1 MRKKS
6 PASAST
12 FPVSTFIDK
21 PPEAAQISTPEAK
34 LTHVVYEKILKAI
47 VYGKLDLG
55 EPLSEND
62 LAKALGVSKAPIRES
77 LNELRLK
84 GLVLVVP
91 QSGSYV
97 FSPTRDQIQE
107 LCDFRS
113 LLEERALRLSME
125 NNAKSFLVSL
135 RKIER
140 EIKKAHKSAD
150 RLQSNM
156 LDTDFHQAFFQ
167 HCGNQYLCQSYATIR
182 HSIEALRYRFM
193 NTSIYRSKVFEE
205 HQRIVEQ
212 LALGNTNRAVSILL
226 DHISRTKRFQAE
238 VTWSTGRLRRKD
250 YKFRDYTDI
259 FADL

>member
-1 MRKKS
+1 MKKKL
-6 PASAST
+6 PL
-12 FPVSTFIDK
+12 K
-21 PPEAAQISTPEAK
+21 PPVQIQEHGHEELRAEAPDTK
-34 LTHVVYEKILKAI
+34 LAHIVYEKILKAI

-77 LNELRLK
+77 LSELRLK
-84 GLVLVVP
+84 GLVEVIP

-97 FSPTRDQIQE
+97 FSPNRRQIQE

-113 LLEERALRLSME
+113 LLEECALRLSME
-125 NNAKSFLVSL
+125 NDAKSLVTSL
-135 RKIER
+135 KRIAR
-140 EIKKAHKSAD
+140 QMKKAYSSAD
-150 RLQSNM
+150 RLESNV
-156 LDTDFHQAFFQ
+156 LDTEFHQCFF
-167 HCGNQYLCQSYATIR
+167 HYCRNQYLTESYATIR

-193 NTSIYRSKVFEE
+193 NTSIYRSKVFDE
-205 HQRIVEQ
+205 HQKLVDF
-212 LALGNTNRAVSILL
+212 LAAGNTAKAISVLT

-238 VTWSTGRLRRKD
+238 VSWSTGRLRRKD

>member
-1 MRKKS
+1 LTKKS
-6 PASAST
+6 ALATNPSQSGELVQPATAET
-12 FPVSTFIDK
+12 
-21 PPEAAQISTPEAK
+21 K
-34 LTHVVYEKILKAI
+34 LTHVVYEKILRAI

-84 GLVLVVP
+84 GLVFVIP

-97 FSPTRDQIQE
+97 FSPTREQIQE

-125 NNAKSFLVSL
+125 NDSKALLTSLKKTAK
-135 RKIER
+135 EM
-140 EIKKAHKSAD
+140 KKAYKSED
-150 RLQSNM
+150 RLQSNA
-156 LDTDFHQAFFQ
+156 LDTEFHQSFVQ
-167 HCGNQYLCQSYATIR
+167 YCGNQYLTQSYATIR

-193 NTSIYRSKVFEE
+193 NTSIYRSKVFDE
-205 HQRIVEQ
+205 HQKMVE
-212 LALGNTNRAVSILL
+212 LLSEGNISKAVGVLL

-250 YKFRDYTDI
+250 YKFRDYTEI
-259 FADL
+259 FAETQE

>member
-1 MRKKS
+1 MKKKTS
-6 PASAST
+6 SKTIIEPREEVGQEVRA
-12 FPVSTFIDK
+12 
-21 PPEAAQISTPEAK
+21 EAPDTKLAQI
-34 LTHVVYEKILKAI
+34 VYEKILKAI

-62 LAKALGVSKAPIRES
+62 LARALGVSKAPIRES
-77 LNELRLK
+77 LSELRLK
-84 GLVLVVP
+84 GLVEVIP

-97 FSPTRDQIQE
+97 FSPTRRQIQE

-113 LLEERALRLSME
+113 LLEECALRLSME
-125 NNAKSFLVSL
+125 KDPKPLVASL
-135 RKIER
+135 RKIAR
-140 EIKKAHKSAD
+140 EMKKAYKSAD
-150 RLQSNM
+150 RLESNV
-156 LDTDFHQAFFQ
+156 LDTEFHQCFFDY
-167 HCGNQYLCQSYATIR
+167 CGNQYLSQSYATIR

-193 NTSIYRSKVFEE
+193 NTSIFRSKVFDE
-205 HQRIVEQ
+205 HQKLVEF
-212 LALGNTNRAVSILL
+212 LAAGNTAKAISILA